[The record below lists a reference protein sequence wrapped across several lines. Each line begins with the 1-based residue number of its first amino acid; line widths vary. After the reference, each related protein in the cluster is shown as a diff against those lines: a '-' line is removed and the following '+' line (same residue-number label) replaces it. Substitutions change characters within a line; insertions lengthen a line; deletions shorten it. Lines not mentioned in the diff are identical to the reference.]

1 MRSRLRGQE
10 HTGNIA
16 RWMKILL
23 DESVPQKLRLIIEGG
38 HTVVTA
44 WYQGWSGLKNGAL
57 LNAAEKAGF
66 DLFITADQELSYQ
79 QNLTGRKMA
88 LVVLSTNN
96 WPSSGH
102 ISPASWLRWKRP
114 HRAAIPRWT
123 FRRKSSPRRVSL
135 PGFAAPEI
143 SWVVEG
149 YGFFRSGG
157 RRAINGLTKSVHESV
172 AENQ

>member
-1 MRSRLRGQE
+1 
-10 HTGNIA
+10 
-16 RWMKILL
+16 MKILL

-57 LNAAEKAGF
+57 LNAAEQAGF

-96 WPSSGH
+96 WTFVKAH
-102 ISPASWLRWKRP
+102 IAGIMVAVEAATAGSYTEVHVP
-114 HRAAIPRWT
+114 H
-123 FRRKSSPRRVSL
+123 
-135 PGFAAPEI
+135 E
-143 SWVVEG
+143 
-149 YGFFRSGG
+149 
-157 RRAINGLTKSVHESV
+157 
-172 AENQ
+172 

>member
-10 HTGNIA
+10 HTGNVA

-57 LNAAEKAGF
+57 LNAAEQAGF
-66 DLFITADQELSYQ
+66 DLSITADQESSYQ

-96 WPSSGH
+96 WAFVRR
-102 ISPASWLRWKRP
+102 ISPGSWLLWKRL
-114 HRAAIPRWT
+114 HRAATPR
-123 FRRKSSPRRVSL
+123 
-135 PGFAAPEI
+135 
-143 SWVVEG
+143 
-149 YGFFRSGG
+149 
-157 RRAINGLTKSVHESV
+157 
-172 AENQ
+172 